1 MEGVIMRNHDQLIN
15 QLSDSLPPVKRL
27 WPTAWRVTGWLALAL
42 PCGALTS
49 WAFHTRL
56 TDWSQS
62 GAITSLIALLLSL
75 LIAGSALAAA
85 FTLSIAGRKPV
96 SLRWILLLA
105 VIWLGL
111 NLLNMSSPALPAG
124 ASRLGE
130 GIHCYLFML
139 TASVPMMFLSVI
151 ALQRTR
157 SLYPARSLALTGC
170 GSAFT
175 SSMLLS
181 LCHDTHLHVIDF
193 SMHLAAGIT
202 IVVLTVLTGRRWVRL
217 DR

>member
-1 MEGVIMRNHDQLIN
+1 MRNHDQLIN
-15 QLSDSLPPVKRL
+15 QLSASAQPVRRV
-27 WPTAWRVTGWLALAL
+27 WPTAWRVASWIALAL

-56 TDWSQS
+56 TDWSQP
-62 GAITSLIALLLSL
+62 GARFALAALLLSF
-75 LIAGSALAAA
+75 IITGSTLAAA
-85 FTLSIAGRKPV
+85 FTLSIAGRKTF
-96 SLRWILLLA
+96 SLRWPLLLMG
-105 VIWLGL
+105 IWLAL
-111 NLLNMSSPALPAG
+111 NLINLSSDIPPAG
-124 ASRLGE
+124 AGRLGE

-139 TASVPMMFLSVI
+139 SASLPMMLMSVF

-157 SLYPARSLALTGC
+157 SLYPTRSLALSGC

-181 LCHDTHLHVIDF
+181 LCHDTHLHLIDF

-202 IVVLTVLTGRRWVRL
+202 IVVLTVVAGHRWVRL
-217 DR
+217 GD